1 MKKYVIGIIL
11 LLTVVF
17 AGCLEGDMD
26 FTSNDTQF
34 SIDGLVGHW
43 SFDEGN
49 GNVVYD
55 YSGNDND
62 GTIYGAK
69 WVDGISGKA
78 LEFDGRDDYVEVPD
92 DDSLDIT
99 TGITIDVWIK
109 PGTQIDHANIVDKCH
124 TSTDNTGW
132 VLEYTGNILGHTT
145 TDRVYFWSGNGSSYS
160 HSNTKDMPI
169 TTTFL
174 NDNSWHNVVGTYD
187 GTTARIYV
195 DGVEEDS
202 STSISGDIKITS
214 HNLNIGRWGYI
225 PSRYFN
231 GTIDEVY
238 IFNRA
243 IDESEVGQLYNLS
256 VVGKQISVTYCDF
269 DDITYEIASLLSSY
283 DEDEIVIIM
292 GSNLDFE
299 DRTLFLLASSQID
312 ELKNIRFISDSEV
325 NSTEDLDEKAIILIG
340 SEKTNILS
348 EKLINKNKLNISKT
362 LVSSSYVVV
371 LGSDENNKTT
381 LMFFTTK
388 EFYNKENKAAEKSP
402 LTAIIDKK
410 YIPVVATA
418 TSIIL
423 LYLWNII
430 GNTVV
435 EFVFDFASE
444 KVGDKKIRGK
454 KVKKKKDHTHK
465 FSKYIDLKEIF
476 SIIFAVIIFS
486 IAMSWAWSADL
497 SEFFELFFINLIVI
511 GCIFLLRESFRI
523 YFSYRKKL
531 NTEHVFWPFGA
542 ALTIGSTVLGNTFS
556 LASYTVVEDEENVK
570 KYGKMYFL
578 ISLLIYGISILAY
591 ILNFINP
598 SVILQMVFVF
608 CIMGLF
614 IDMAPI
620 NPMDGHDVKKWNFG
634 IWLLFYIIV
643 IISYLIM
650 NFTTFI

>member
-43 SFDEGN
+43 SFDEDN

-55 YSGNDND
+55 YSGNDNT
-62 GTIYGAK
+62 GNIYGAT
-69 WVDGISGKA
+69 WVEGISGSA
-78 LEFDGRDDYVEVPD
+78 LSFDGVDDYIEISNTLEFN
-92 DDSLDIT
+92 SFTQIT
-99 TGITIDVWIK
+99 TSSWVYINGFDVWEPIFNK
-109 PGTQIDHANIVDKCH
+109 GELDEYTTDVFEININSEGLVHFVLNFESSGRQGFNSPSNSISAGSWYHIVTLYDGDYAKIYINGVLISEYDAPNEPLKYSDATLQI
-124 TSTDNTGW
+124 G
-132 VLEYTGNILGHTT
+132 LEY
-145 TDRVYFWSGNGSSYS
+145 GSPPES
-160 HSNTKDMPI
+160 
-169 TTTFL
+169 
-174 NDNSWHNVVGTYD
+174 
-187 GTTARIYV
+187 
-195 DGVEEDS
+195 
-202 STSISGDIKITS
+202 
-214 HNLNIGRWGYI
+214 
-225 PSRYFN
+225 YFN
-231 GTIDEVY
+231 GMIDEVY

-243 IDESEVGQLYNLS
+243 IDESELGQLYNLS
-256 VVGKQISVTYCDF
+256 VVGKQIAVTYCDF

-283 DEDEIVIIM
+283 AEDEIVIIM

-299 DRTLFLLASSQID
+299 DRALFLLASSQID
-312 ELKNIRFISDSEV
+312 ELKNIRLISDSEV

-348 EKLINKNKLNISKT
+348 EELINKNKLNISKT

-402 LTAIIDKK
+402 LSAFIDKK
-410 YIPVVATA
+410 YIPVAATA
-418 TSIIL
+418 TSIVL

-430 GNTVV
+430 GTTAI

-454 KVKKKKDHTHK
+454 KVKKKKEHTHK

-486 IAMSWAWSADL
+486 IAMSWTWSTDL

-556 LASYTVVEDEENVK
+556 LASYTVVEDEENIR

-598 SVILQMVFVF
+598 SVILQMTFVF

-620 NPMDGHDVKKWNFG
+620 KPMDGYDVKKWNFG
-634 IWLLFYIIV
+634 IWLFFYIIV

-650 NFTTFI
+650 NFTAFI